1 MNKKSMA
8 TIEVIVT
15 ITLIILVLLFVITY
29 SPKIVDLAKTSL
41 GLGKFE
47 NVDINKPANA
57 NQVKEED
64 SFSKIPECEIGDKC
78 KVTNPPCKCLTSE
91 KNMSYAQIN
100 LIAFVIPI
108 KTVVALSLAD
118 IFSK

>member
-1 MNKKSMA
+1 MA

-91 KNMSYAQIN
+91 KKYELCPDKPNSFCNPNKDGCSTEPCRYIQ
-100 LIAFVIPI
+100 
-108 KTVVALSLAD
+108 
-118 IFSK
+118 